1 MRPEWHQIIVKS
13 GGISWA
19 GIEGGLDLEGK
30 PISMLVCVSIYRRGR
45 RRDLVIEWADPRRGV
60 SVVQSYTLRGGDTW
74 RL

>member
-1 MRPEWHQIIVKS
+1 MKN

-30 PISMLVCVSIYRRGR
+30 SAPIAMLVCASIDRRGQ
-45 RRDLVIEWADPRRGV
+45 RRDLVIEWADPRRGA
-60 SVVQSYTLRGGDTW
+60 SIVQSCTLRGEQWCWQDDAW